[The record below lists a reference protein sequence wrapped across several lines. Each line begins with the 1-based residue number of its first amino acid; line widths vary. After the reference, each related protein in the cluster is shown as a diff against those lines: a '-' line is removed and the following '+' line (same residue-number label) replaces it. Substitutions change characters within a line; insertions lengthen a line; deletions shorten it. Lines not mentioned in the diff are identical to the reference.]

1 MTFRILTFSVVAA
14 VASASH
20 ADSTYT
26 TGFEDFSAGAFV
38 TGSPA
43 TQGGW
48 GWLANYNMVP
58 TVVGAPVAVGSKS
71 LAIMT
76 YPTDAEQA
84 SLSGTIG
91 GTPSVAVSPIGEV
104 GMTSYSGMPVIGNRL
119 SCSFLLQTPA
129 AGTLPNS
136 LFASN
141 DYGWRL
147 EIQPAR
153 RENEFANRNGRINV
167 GDGAVQMA
175 GVPNGAYETQYDG
188 SLAGA
193 SVTPRSAADKI
204 YLQID
209 WPFIIGPE
217 TDATDAAWKVAFIN
231 GLDYSTW
238 YRVEYDVQYV
248 NGTGTAMFDGVSR
261 ACAND
266 VVTVRVYNMAGTLV
280 GSMTGS
286 TWEAGF
292 RAGSWGSPT
301 FAMDCMGVKAAKPAG
316 AGQSIGVIDQF
327 SMTSYSGFSALSLV
341 ASDTIIQPTEQLV
354 VDVQL
359 EGQVEPAVG
368 AQIFLDFD
376 TSRLQVASI
385 NVAPGSPFSREIYSN
400 VNNTTGKI
408 IYASGIPDSGN
419 GSTSNLSVARVVFN
433 VVPGTEDCD
442 ASGLVTFTQGLS
454 VGTRVAAS
462 GGVNLI
468 PSLTELGDIKI
479 DATAP
484 VFAGLPSDVSIASD
498 AGTVAGAYVAPP
510 TVTAT
515 DVCDGATNVSLVVT
529 YPNNTTATTWPANGI
544 FPQGMT
550 TLAYSTVDAAGN
562 TSSASRTI
570 TVANH
575 QLLDAT
581 LTLNGVIAGNSTRA
595 TRVKAGSST
604 QVVSVAMTGAS
615 GTISGLAVPVASSY
629 PCVSAKGTSHT
640 VTDTAAASVVGTRYS
655 ADFSLRQ
662 GDSNDD
668 DLIDILDFAIYIGDF
683 GAAGA
688 SDVSNFNADNLVGT
702 VDFTF
707 ISIGFLRTGEACG
720 GSFAGGVPRKGVT
733 VRELRRMGLGHLAA
747 ADLDRNGIVNEA
759 DMMRHLSGQG
769 VAEPT
774 VSDEPTGRR

>member
-1 MTFRILTFSVVAA
+1 MTLRILTLSVVAA

-26 TGFEDFSAGAFV
+26 TGFENFSAGAFV
-38 TGSPA
+38 SGSPA

-58 TVVGAPVAVGSKS
+58 TVVGAPAASGSQALS
-71 LAIMT
+71 IRT
-76 YPTDAEQA
+76 YPDDATQTA
-84 SLSGTIG
+84 NYGVIG
-91 GTPSVAVSPIGEV
+91 GTPSVAVSAIGEV
-104 GMTSYSGMPVIGNRL
+104 GMTSYSGTPVIGNRL
-119 SCSFLLQTPA
+119 SCSFLLRTPA
-129 AGTLPNS
+129 AGTQPNS
-136 LFASN
+136 VYATS

-153 RENEFANRNGRINV
+153 REGDVANRNGRINV

-175 GVPNGAYETQYDG
+175 GVPNGAYDIQYDG

-193 SVTPRSAADKI
+193 PVTSRSAADKV

-231 GLDYSTW
+231 GLDYATW

-261 ACAND
+261 SCAND
-266 VVTVRVYNMAGTLV
+266 VVIVRVYDMAGTLV

-316 AGQSIGVIDQF
+316 AGQEIGVIDQF
-327 SMTSYSGFSALSLV
+327 SMTAYEGFSSLSLV
-341 ASDTIIQPTEQLV
+341 ASDTIIQPTDQLV

-368 AQIFLDFD
+368 SQIFLDFD
-376 TSRLQVASI
+376 TSRLQVDSI
-385 NVAPGSPFSREIYSN
+385 TVAPGSPFSREIFSS

-408 IYASGIPDSGN
+408 IYASGIPDSAN
-419 GSTSNLSVARVVFN
+419 GSTSELSVARVVFN

-442 ASGLVTFTQGLS
+442 ASGLVSFTQGLS

-462 GGVNLI
+462 GGVNLV
-468 PSLTELGDIKI
+468 PSLTALGDIKI

-484 VFAGLPSDVSIASD
+484 VFAGLPTDVSIASD
-498 AGTVAGAYVAPP
+498 AGTIAGAYVAAP
-510 TVTAT
+510 TVTAS
-515 DVCDGATNVSLVVT
+515 DVCDGATTVSLLVT
-529 YPNNTTATTWPANGI
+529 YPDNTTTTTWPANGV

-562 TSSASRTI
+562 SASASRTI

-595 TRVKAGSST
+595 TRVKAGAST

-615 GTISGLAVPVASSY
+615 GAITGLAVPVAASY
-629 PCVSAKGTSHT
+629 PCVSAKGTTHT
-640 VTDTAAASVVGTRYS
+640 VTDTAATSVVGTRYS
-655 ADFSLRQ
+655 ANFSLRQ

-683 GAAGA
+683 GPAGA
-688 SDVSNFNADNLVGT
+688 SDVSNFNADSVVGT

-707 ISIGFLRTGEACG
+707 ISIGFLQTGEACG
-720 GSFAGGVPRKGVT
+720 GAFTGGVPRKGIT

-747 ADLDRNGIVNEA
+747 ADLDRNGIVNQT
-759 DMMRHLSGQG
+759 DMMRHLAGQG

-774 VSDEPTGRR
+774 ASDEPSGRR